1 MMSIPTDETAVTAA
15 EMTNKKNQ
23 NKDTVNLLGET
34 EQAPL
39 TGDFAGGA
47 GGEYIAEEDKVP
59 LTEPVQIAGL
69 GSLTKGLIKQGGKA
83 IDAGV
88 DYWNEKMG
96 AVDATTT
103 PSLIRVTVPFCSFT
117 AK

>member
-1 MMSIPTDETAVTAA
+1 M
-15 EMTNKKNQ
+15 
-23 NKDTVNLLGET
+23 
-34 EQAPL
+34 
-39 TGDFAGGA
+39 
-47 GGEYIAEEDKVP
+47 
-59 LTEPVQIAGL
+59 QIAGL

-103 PSLIRVTVPFCSFT
+103 PSQRIKRR
-117 AK
+117 KKKRK